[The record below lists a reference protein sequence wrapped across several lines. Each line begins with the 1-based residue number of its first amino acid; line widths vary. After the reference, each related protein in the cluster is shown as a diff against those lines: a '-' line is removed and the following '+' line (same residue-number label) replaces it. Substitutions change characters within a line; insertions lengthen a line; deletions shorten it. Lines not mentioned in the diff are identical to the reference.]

1 MSEAMREQVRRD
13 ILAAYG
19 VTAEEV
25 ELVDALLGGPQL
37 RELERRYC
45 EALPGRMAEAEREIN
60 DRFAGV
66 LPEGMRFEWASSENE
81 VP

>member
-13 ILAAYG
+13 VLAAYG

-25 ELVDALLGGPQL
+25 EAVDAALGGSQL
-37 RELERRYC
+37 RERERRYR

-60 DRFAGV
+60 ARFAGV
-66 LPEGMRFEWASSENE
+66 LPEGMRFEWASGEDES
-81 VP
+81 